1 MGGIFDDP
9 QAVLFRKRIHAV
21 QIDRVAR
28 VVYRHDGLGAGGK
41 APFRIG
47 EIDGRRIKARIAGHR
62 DGPAPPMA

>member
-9 QAVLFRKRIHAV
+9 QAVLFRKRIHTV

-47 EIDGRRIKARIAGHR
+47 EIDGRRIKRASQATGTA
-62 DGPAPPMA
+62 PAPPMA